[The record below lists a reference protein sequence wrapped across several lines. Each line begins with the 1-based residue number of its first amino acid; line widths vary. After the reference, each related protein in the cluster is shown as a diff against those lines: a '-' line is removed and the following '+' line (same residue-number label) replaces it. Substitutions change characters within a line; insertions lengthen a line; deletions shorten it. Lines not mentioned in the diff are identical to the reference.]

1 MPAISVTSHEEC
13 RWSLFPVRVL
23 LVGISSSED
32 ILRSHW
38 FHHSLKPVQNKLNTE
53 PIISSLAYD
62 IIDTHR
68 QQNKQYS
75 VIRYSKAKRRP
86 SSNPC
91 IVVCI
96 FYPSGVVRCV
106 CVHRLSRHTNKTHT
120 QTFNKRN
127 EADWFAHLFDR
138 RNWPQII
145 VNINKQSAAYSWN
158 GLNTFISTMHY
169 SAIFN
174 ECVAFSGWTS

>member
-38 FHHSLKPVQNKLNTE
+38 FHHALKPVQNKLNTE

-62 IIDTHR
+62 VIDTHR

-91 IVVCI
+91 IVVCMSFI
-96 FYPSGVVRCV
+96 PAALFGVYV
-106 CVHRLSRHTNKTHT
+106 CIVWAVTQTRHTLKHSTNAVKPIDLLICST
-120 QTFNKRN
+120 
-127 EADWFAHLFDR
+127 EEIDR
-138 RNWPQII
+138 
-145 VNINKQSAAYSWN
+145 K
-158 GLNTFISTMHY
+158 LLLT
-169 SAIFN
+169 
-174 ECVAFSGWTS
+174 